1 MKRRT
6 FMAALAATAMLQV
19 GVSGAALAD
28 DAKPL
33 DGQHLSVLLPP
44 WGTFPKEMTDQF
56 TAETGVALES
66 QTLGWDEIHTKIV
79 TSMIANTAPASAT
92 EVDWS
97 WVGQFGAAGWYSPL
111 NDDFSEDVVKDVP
124 TSKIF
129 NYNGKLLALPYNNDF
144 RVLIYNKAQLEKAGV
159 AQPPKTPDELLEA
172 AKAIKAAKIVDYP
185 IGLPLSATEGTSTTW
200 YLLTKAFGGDL
211 FDKDFNPL
219 FLDPNSGGYKAL
231 NFEVQALKDGL
242 IDPSATGLKDVDV
255 QELFKSGKVT
265 FDVAGWAGNLS
276 VYADPSKSQVA
287 DDVSAALMPSTTGT
301 TRTIG
306 LPEAIGIPVSAE
318 NADAAKAFI
327 KWMLKPETQINSY
340 NSLGNLPPRLSVLKQ
355 LEEEGKLTNGK
366 VLLEQA
372 ASVEPLFADGTPG
385 WYPEFSS
392 AVSAAINQAAKGQ
405 VSVEDALQQIADAAQ
420 SASQQ

>member
-6 FMAALAATAMLQV
+6 FLAALAAGAMLQV
-19 GVSGAALAD
+19 GIAGTAMAG

-33 DGQHLSVLLPP
+33 DGQKLSVLLPP
-44 WGTFPKEMTDQF
+44 WGTFPKAMTDEF
-56 TAETGVALES
+56 TKETGVQLSS

-111 NDDFSEDVVKDVP
+111 NASFSEDVIKDVP

-129 NYNGKLLALPYNNDF
+129 NFNGKLLAVPYNNDF
-144 RVLIYNKAQLEKAGV
+144 RVLIYNKAQLNKAGIKD
-159 AQPPKTPDELLEA
+159 APKTPEDLLKA
-172 AKAIKAAKIVDYP
+172 AKAIKKAGIVDYP
-185 IGLPLSATEGTSTTW
+185 IGLPLSATEGTSTAW

-211 FDKDFNPL
+211 FDKNFKPL
-219 FLDPNSGGYKAL
+219 FTDPKSGGYKAL
-231 NFEVQALKDGL
+231 SFEIQAMKDGL

-255 QELFKSGKVT
+255 QELFKSGKVS

-276 VYADPSKSQVA
+276 VYSDPSKSQVA
-287 DDVSAALMPSTTGT
+287 DDVAAALMPSVTGK

-318 NADAAKAFI
+318 NKEAATAFI

-340 NSLGNLPPRLSVLKQ
+340 NALGNLPPRLSVLKK
-355 LEEEGKLTNGK
+355 LEEQGKLKDGK
-366 VLLEQA
+366 VLLAQA

-405 VSVEDALQQIADAAQ
+405 LSVDDALAQIADAAK

>member
-276 VYADPSKSQVA
+276 VYGDPSKSQVA